1 MLKYCIRSLLNG
13 HKIIPTEIDAIFY
26 LVLSDFLNN
35 IFSNIETDSNYFSS
49 DSLNH
54 EEKNEMFNFS
64 KDCKTYVR
72 ALGFSL
78 LLSQLTTTR
87 LKIDL
92 K

>member
-54 EEKNEMFNFS
+54 EKKMKCSIFPRIARRMSEPWAFLFYFLS
-64 KDCKTYVR
+64 
-72 ALGFSL
+72 SL
-78 LLSQLTTTR
+78 QL
-87 LKIDL
+87 DL